1 MYSQL
6 SEVCRA
12 DTGQALILIKPKGFL
27 ASLLL
32 YSTPRPEQPCSC
44 KRESRISLLNLI
56 LLKATLN
63 IDQPWRYS
71 MSLVL
76 QSAGVPVPGPAWVM
90 IGCDGP
96 VLDTAWKSGE
106 RDCNED
112 KRQTTTMHVESG
124 YQPSLGLFMKSTKE
138 LMSIFY
144 FALNGFTYAFNSFV
158 Y

>member
-44 KRESRISLLNLI
+44 KRESRIALLNLI

-76 QSAGVPVPGPAWVM
+76 QSAGVQGPAWVM
-90 IGCDGP
+90 NGCDGP
-96 VLDTAWKSGE
+96 VLDTAWKSGA
-106 RDCNED
+106 RDCYED
-112 KRQTTTMHVESG
+112 KRQTTTMHVEKWIPTISG
-124 YQPSLGLFMKSTKE
+124 PVHEEHYRAYEYF
-138 LMSIFY
+138 IFWFKWFYLY
-144 FALNGFTYAFNSFV
+144 F
-158 Y
+158 

>member
-6 SEVCRA
+6 SVVCLA
-12 DTGQALILIKPKGFL
+12 DTGQALILIKPKGLL
-27 ASLLL
+27 APLLL

-44 KRESRISLLNLI
+44 KRESRKSLLNLI

-76 QSAGVPVPGPAWVM
+76 QSAGVPVPEPAWVM
-90 IGCDGP
+90 IGCDGL

-112 KRQTTTMHVESG
+112 KRQTTTMHVEKWIPTLSKPVHEEHCRA
-124 YQPSLGLFMKSTKE
+124 YESFFFWFKW
-138 LMSIFY
+138 FY
-144 FALNGFTYAFNSFV
+144 IDF
-158 Y
+158 